1 MSTTTIRL
9 PEVLKARVE
18 AAAEKAGRSSHAFIL
33 ALIERGIEQ
42 AEQRASFVGEA
53 LAAREQFAQD
63 RLGYDAGELHR
74 YFAQR
79 AEGKKARRPRPKKW
93 PA

>member
-9 PEVLKARVE
+9 PQELKARVE
-18 AAAEKAGRSSHAFIL
+18 AAAEKAGRSPHAFIL
-33 ALIERGIEQ
+33 ALIERGTEQ
-42 AEQRASFVGEA
+42 AEQRASFVAEE
-53 LAAREQFAQD
+53 LAAREEFGQD
-63 RLGYDAGELHR
+63 GLGYDAEELHR

-79 AEGKKARRPRPKKW
+79 AEGKKARRPQPKKW

>member
-9 PEVLKARVE
+9 PDELKARVE
-18 AAAEKAGRSSHAFIL
+18 AVAQKSGRTSHAFIL
-33 ALIERGIEQ
+33 ALIERGLEQ
-42 AEQRASFVGEA
+42 AEQRATFVAEA
-53 LAAREQFAQD
+53 MAARDEYAQNG
-63 RLGYDAGELHR
+63 LGYDADELHR

-79 AEGKKARRPRPKKW
+79 AEGKKARRPRAKKW

>member
-9 PEVLKARVE
+9 SEELKARIE
-18 AAAEKAGRSSHAFIL
+18 AAADKAGRSPHAFIL
-33 ALIERGIEQ
+33 ALIERGTEQ
-42 AEQRASFVGEA
+42 AEQRASFVAEA
-53 LAAREQFAQD
+53 LAAREEFAQD
-63 RLGYDAGELHR
+63 RLGYDAEEMHR

-79 AEGKKARRPRPKKW
+79 AEGKKARRPRPTKW

>member
-9 PEVLKARVE
+9 SDELKARIE
-18 AAAEKAGRSSHAFIL
+18 AAADKAGRSPHAFIL
-33 ALIERGIEQ
+33 ALIERGTEQ
-42 AEQRASFVGEA
+42 AEQRASFVAEA
-53 LAAREQFAQD
+53 LAAREEFAQD
-63 RLGYDAGELHR
+63 RLGYDAEELHR

-79 AEGKKARRPRPKKW
+79 AEGKKVRRPRPTKW

>member
-9 PEVLKARVE
+9 PGELRSRIE
-18 AAAEKAGRSSHAFIL
+18 AAAAKAGRSPHAYIL

-42 AEQRASFVGEA
+42 AEQRSSFVAEA
-53 LAAREQFAQD
+53 LAARDEFAQNQ
-63 RLGYDAGELHR
+63 LGYDAEEVYR

-79 AEGKKARRPRPKKW
+79 AEGKRVRRPRPKKW